1 FLWMLGCGLAMTS
14 AVQATTHD
22 DIKFTSLPGNEFE
35 VVLDFSDMPPEPE
48 SYTIDNPARIVL
60 DFPGVQ
66 SALQEKK
73 HALSFENAKS
83 AVVVSSEDKTR
94 LIVNLNKMT
103 GYTTLQEGDKVTLRV
118 IGFAAAPAR
127 DV

>member
-1 FLWMLGCGLAMTS
+1 
-14 AVQATTHD
+14 
-22 DIKFTSLPGNEFE
+22 
-35 VVLDFSDMPPEPE
+35 
-48 SYTIDNPARIVL
+48 NPARIVL

-83 AVVVSSEDKTR
+83 AVVVSSDDKTR

-127 DV
+127 DVGSVAVYDDASSQSYTVRGGRAIQNVDFARSDKGEGLVTLTL